1 VGEAVV
7 LVLSKSA
14 LQPHLAEDYA
24 FAARFYHALAISLA
38 DRLRTATLQLEQEQE
53 QDRVADIHSRDE
65 LFDGMLEVV
74 SQAGERFTR
83 LLRAL
88 SG

>member
-1 VGEAVV
+1 
-7 LVLSKSA
+7 LSKSA

-38 DRLRTATLQLEQEQE
+38 DRLRTATLQLEQEQ
-53 QDRVADIHSRDE
+53 DRVADIHSRDE